1 MHAQANI
8 EIALDMAREAAQT
21 IRQLEAAAMEA
32 LGRGDTALHRENMME
47 KCDILLDL
55 PGNADPYL
63 DGSDELTG
71 KLRKGL
77 AGFSRKAGQALDLE
91 SIFYMS
97 ALLYPEDYQEGE
109 VNDLERF
116 LGEFPEN

>member
-1 MHAQANI
+1 MNTHANI
-8 EIALDMAREAAQT
+8 EIALEMAWEAAQA

-32 LGRGDTALHRENMME
+32 LGKGDTALHRENMME
-47 KCDILLDL
+47 KCEILQDL
-55 PGNADPYL
+55 PDKADPYL
-63 DGSDELTG
+63 DGADELTG
-71 KLRKGL
+71 KLQKGL
-77 AGFSRKAGQALDLE
+77 AGFARKAGQALDLE

-116 LGEFPEN
+116 LGEFPEG

>member
-1 MHAQANI
+1 MPEQANI
-8 EIALDMAREAAQT
+8 RIALDMAREAAQT
-21 IRQLEAAAMEA
+21 IRVLEAAAMEA

-47 KCDILLDL
+47 KCEILQDL
-55 PGNADPYL
+55 PDLADPYL
-63 DGSDELTG
+63 DGADALTR
-71 KLRKGL
+71 KLKNGL
-77 AGFSRKAGQALDLE
+77 AGFSHRAGQALDLE

-116 LGEFPEN
+116 LGEFPAG

>member
-32 LGRGDTALHRENMME
+32 LAKGDTSLHRENMME
-47 KCDILLDL
+47 KCEILHDL
-55 PGNADPYL
+55 PDNADPYL
-63 DGSDELTG
+63 DGSDGLTD
-71 KLRKGL
+71 KLKKGL
-77 AGFSRKAGQALDLE
+77 ADFSRKAGQALDLE

-97 ALLYPEDYQEGE
+97 ALLYPEDYQDGE

-116 LGEFPEN
+116 LGEFPEG

>member
-47 KCDILLDL
+47 KCDILHDL
-55 PGNADPYL
+55 PEKADPYL
-63 DGSDELTG
+63 DGSDDLTC

-77 AGFSRKAGQALDLE
+77 CNFSRKAGQALDLE

-97 ALLYPEDYQEGE
+97 ALLYPEDYQDGE

-116 LGEFPEN
+116 LGEFPEG